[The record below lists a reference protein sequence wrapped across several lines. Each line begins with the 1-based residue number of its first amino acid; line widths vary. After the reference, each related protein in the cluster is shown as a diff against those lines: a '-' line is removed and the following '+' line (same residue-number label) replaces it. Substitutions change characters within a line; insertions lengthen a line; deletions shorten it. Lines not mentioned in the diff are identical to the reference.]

1 VYNRSLTAR
10 VLEALSDRPV
20 VIVNGARQTGKTVL
34 ARDIIAPR
42 HPATFVSLDD
52 SATLSLA
59 AADPAG
65 FVAAQQG
72 AVVIDEVQRV
82 PELLLAIKSAVDID
96 RTPGRFLLTGSAN
109 VLQLPR
115 LADSLAG
122 RMEIETLWPLSE
134 SEIAGVEEHFLPSL
148 LSETSPSLSRAAEK
162 RDDIARRLLR
172 GGYPEPLGFDDTRRD
187 AWFGSYLTS
196 ILQKDVRD
204 LADVD
209 ALSAFPRLMQA
220 IGARTA
226 SPANVSDLSRTLG
239 IPWTTLNRYLAL
251 LRATFLVIDL
261 PSWSGGDV
269 KRGVRASK
277 LYISDSGLLAHLLR
291 IDAPRLAADP
301 QRFGQ
306 LLESF
311 VVCELT
317 RQASAL
323 PQRYT
328 LSHFAKH
335 QTAEVDIVVE
345 GPGGSIVGIE
355 VKSAASLGPHDFKGL
370 RHLAAAAGERF
381 LRGVVLYTG
390 TETVRV
396 SAPPVELLAMPVEG
410 LWRVGA

>member
-1 VYNRSLTAR
+1 MYARSLTSR

-20 VIVNGARQTGKTVL
+20 VVVNGARQTGKTFL

-42 HPATFVSLDD
+42 HPAAFLSLDD
-52 SATLSLA
+52 GATLALA
-59 AADPAG
+59 AADPGG
-65 FVAAQQG
+65 FIAAQQG

-82 PELLLAIKSAVDID
+82 PELLLAIKAAVDID
-96 RTPGRFLLTGSAN
+96 RTPGRFLLSGSAN

-122 RMEIETLWPLSE
+122 RMEIETLWPLSQG
-134 SEIAGVEEHFLPSL
+134 EIDGVAEDFIPSL
-148 LSETSPSLSRAAEK
+148 LSETSPPLTPGVETRDGLASRM
-162 RDDIARRLLR
+162 LR
-172 GGYPEPLGFDDTRRD
+172 GGYPEPLGFDASRRD

-204 LADVD
+204 LSDVD
-209 ALSAFPRLMQA
+209 ALSAFPRVLQA
-220 IGARTA
+220 IGARTT

-239 IPWTTLNRYLAL
+239 IAWTTLNRYLAL

-261 PSWSGGDV
+261 PTWSGGDV
-269 KRGVRASK
+269 KRGVRSSK
-277 LYISDSGLLAHLLR
+277 LYITDTGLLAHLLR

-311 VVCELT
+311 VVCELV

-323 PQRYT
+323 PERFT

-335 QTAEVDIVVE
+335 QTAEVDVVAE

-355 VKSAASLGPHDFKGL
+355 VKSAVSLGPHDFKGL

-381 LRGVVLYTG
+381 VRGVVLYTG
-390 TETVRV
+390 KQTVRV
-396 SAPPVELLAMPVEG
+396 SAPPVELLAMPVER
-410 LWRVGA
+410 LWRAEA